1 MDRCRRRQ
9 GVSDLCALL
18 PRDESGKPA
27 YQPFKDDAPGCDHV
41 DVKYLPQL
49 PDADPRR
56 YRFAALD
63 GVTSAFELEV
73 GTPDVDAWYRMMG
86 PARLI
91 NFGVGAGHIGARMQV
106 LSDRGFMLPTGP
118 GRGPASAAQVTEIL

>member
-27 YQPFKDDAPGCDHV
+27 YQPFKDDAPGCVHV

-56 YRFAALD
+56 YRFAAL
-63 GVTSAFELEV
+63 
-73 GTPDVDAWYRMMG
+73 
-86 PARLI
+86 ARATR
-91 NFGVGAGHIGARMQV
+91 GCRRQV
-106 LSDRGFMLPTGP
+106 R
-118 GRGPASAAQVTEIL
+118 AILGKR